1 MKMDGRKSFKKKK
14 IQDNFGYAVK
24 FFVNYLN

>member
-1 MKMDGRKSFKKKK
+1 MKMDGRKSLKKK